1 MGVFAKLDGIKTMPH
16 LVTWDAITGN
26 QAPQGDLS
34 HGVPGSF
41 SLVQKDGQTFY
52 KGPDGQLLG
61 PLGGEGVFSSQSL
74 DDKGSVIV
82 GDNHFRTGGD
92 DDALTGIDSD
102 GSNYMTGQGGITN
115 QLEHGPGLH
124 DSVHCIVGGTM
135 CSVIR
140 GDGDNK
146 GSFNSQ
152 GFRNLVGHDSAG
164 GMTYLTETLEP
175 IAGMYS
181 FGESLNPALEFGGA
195 SGPNGM
201 SVLTGNIGFSTN
213 TVGGRASSSG
223 DDI

>member
-1 MGVFAKLDGIKTMPH
+1 
-16 LVTWDAITGN
+16 
-26 QAPQGDLS
+26 
-34 HGVPGSF
+34 
-41 SLVQKDGQTFY
+41 
-52 KGPDGQLLG
+52 
-61 PLGGEGVFSSQSL
+61 
-74 DDKGSVIV
+74 
-82 GDNHFRTGGD
+82 
-92 DDALTGIDSD
+92 
-102 GSNYMTGQGGITN
+102 
-115 QLEHGPGLH
+115 
-124 DSVHCIVGGTM
+124 M